1 MIIARFIVISFLCIW
16 ASSCK
21 APSIVFNTN
30 PLQPLP
36 TQYTDQMPNAGSAEQ
51 SWRTFFKDSL
61 LISLIDTALVHNLDL
76 LRMQQRI
83 AVFDAQVLQ
92 AQGRLR
98 PFVAGTGSVG
108 MRRFGKYTMD
118 GVGNFDTNFS
128 TNISS
133 SQRVP
138 EYLPDFFWG
147 VQSSWEIDIYKK
159 LRNQRQAAIS
169 RYMATLEGR
178 NLLITHLVSDIANTY
193 YDLISSDLELD
204 FIRATIM
211 LQRSQL
217 DLIRLEKEAG
227 RSTELAVQQFEAQ
240 LLNAQALEKELL
252 QQINFDESRIN
263 FILGRFS
270 KPVVRNKIS
279 FTQLTLPSIDRGS
292 PADLLKNRPD
302 IRRAEYEVMA
312 AKADVAAAR
321 AAFLP
326 SLNLGGSLGFQAFN
340 PRFILSPH
348 SIAFNLLGGITA
360 PLVNKTAIQA
370 EFNVRKAS
378 QLDALYNYQQ
388 TILNGYLEVHNQWV
402 NISNLAQIYD
412 LKTEEAKKLE
422 NAVETA
428 SQLYLT
434 GRATYLEIL
443 LNRQNAIRANLELIE
458 IKQQQFNATVTL
470 YRALGG
476 GWR

>member
-1 MIIARFIVISFLCIW
+1 MNLSRFIIVLFVFVW
-16 ASSCK
+16 VSSCK
-21 APSIVFNTN
+21 TPSTVFQTN

-36 TQYTDQMPNAGSAEQ
+36 AQYINQTPEESSAEL
-51 SWRTFFKDSL
+51 SWRTFFKDSIL
-61 LISLIDTALVHNLDL
+61 VALIDTALVHNIDL
-76 LRMQQRI
+76 LRMQQRL
-83 AVFDAQVLQ
+83 AMFDAQILQ

-98 PFVAGTGSVG
+98 PFVAGAGSVG
-108 MRRFGKYTMD
+108 IRRFGKYTMD

-128 TNISS
+128 TNISK

-159 LRNQRQAAIS
+159 LRNQREAAIA
-169 RYMATLEGR
+169 RYMASLEGR
-178 NLLITHLVSDIANTY
+178 NLLITNLVSDIAGTY
-193 YDLISSDLELD
+193 YNLIATDLELD
-204 FIRATIM
+204 FIRATIT

-217 DLIRLEKEAG
+217 DLIRIEKEAG
-227 RSTELAVQQFEAQ
+227 RGTELAVQQFEAQ

-252 QQINFDESRIN
+252 QQINFDENRIN
-263 FILGRFS
+263 FILGRFAQ
-270 KPVVRNKIS
+270 PVVRNKTS
-279 FTQLTLPSIDRGS
+279 FAQLVLPTVYRGS

-302 IRRAEYEVMA
+302 IRRAEYEIMA

-326 SLNLGGSLGFQAFN
+326 SLNVGGTLGFQAFN
-340 PRFILSPH
+340 PRFIVSPQ
-348 SIAFNLLGGITA
+348 SIAFNLLGGLSA

-388 TILNGYLEVHNQWV
+388 TILNGYVEVSNQWV
-402 NISNLAQIYD
+402 TIRNLTEMYT
-412 LKTEEAKKLE
+412 LKTEEVQKLL

-434 GRATYLEIL
+434 GRSTYLEIL

-458 IKQQQFNATVTL
+458 IKQRQFDATVTL

>member
-1 MIIARFIVISFLCIW
+1 MHKSLNNGFYIFLLFLIG
-16 ASSCK
+16 CK
-21 APSIVFNTN
+21 APSTVFQTAD
-30 PLQPLP
+30 LKPLP
-36 TQYTDQMPNAGSAEQ
+36 VQFDAANDSLNSGNLRWHE
-51 SWRTFFKDSL
+51 FFKDSL
-61 LISLIDTALVHNLDL
+61 LVSLIDTALVHNIDL
-76 LRMQQRI
+76 LRMQQRL

-98 PFVAGTGSVG
+98 PFVAGAGSIG
-108 MRRFGKYTMD
+108 LRRFGKYTMD

-128 TNISS
+128 TNISR

-147 VQSSWEIDIYKK
+147 VQSSWEVDIYKK

-178 NLLITHLVSDIANTY
+178 NLLVTNLVSDIANTY
-193 YDLISSDLELD
+193 YDLIAADLELD
-204 FIRATIM
+204 FIRATIT

-217 DLIRLEKEAG
+217 DLIRIEKEAG
-227 RSTELAVQQFEAQ
+227 RGTELAVQQFEAQ
-240 LLNAQALEKELL
+240 LLNTQALEKELL
-252 QQINFDESRIN
+252 QQINFDENRIN

-270 KPVVRNKIS
+270 QPVVRNKTS
-279 FTQLTLPSIDRGS
+279 FAQLVLPTVYRGS

-302 IRRAEYEVMA
+302 IRQAEYEIIA

-326 SLNLGGSLGFQAFN
+326 SLNLGGTLGFQAFN
-340 PRFILSPH
+340 PRFILSPQ
-348 SIAFNLLGGITA
+348 SIAFNLLGGLTA

-388 TILNGYLEVHNQWV
+388 TILNSYAEVSNQWV
-402 NISNLAQIYD
+402 AISNLAEMYS
-412 LKTEEAKKLE
+412 LKTEEVQKLV

-458 IKQQQFNATVTL
+458 IKQRQFDATVTL

>member
-1 MIIARFIVISFLCIW
+1 MYKLLNKGFGIFLLFLIG
-16 ASSCK
+16 CK
-21 APSIVFNTN
+21 TPSTVFKTN
-30 PLQPLP
+30 SLEPLP
-36 TQYTDQMPNAGSAEQ
+36 TQYINQTSEESSAEL

-61 LISLIDTALVHNLDL
+61 LVSLIDTALVHNIDL
-76 LRMQQRI
+76 LRMQQRL

-98 PFVAGTGSVG
+98 PFVAGTGSIG
-108 MRRFGKYTMD
+108 LRRFGKYTMD

-128 TNISS
+128 TNISR

-178 NLLITHLVSDIANTY
+178 NLLITNLVSDIANTY
-193 YDLISSDLELD
+193 YDLIAADLELD
-204 FIRATIM
+204 FIRATIT

-227 RSTELAVQQFEAQ
+227 RGTELAVQQFEAQ
-240 LLNAQALEKELL
+240 LLNAQALEKELI
-252 QQINFDESRIN
+252 QQINSDENRIN

-270 KPVVRNKIS
+270 QPVVRNKTS
-279 FTQLTLPSIDRGS
+279 FAQLVLPTVYRGS

-302 IRRAEYEVMA
+302 IRQAEYEIMA
-312 AKADVAAAR
+312 TKADVAAAR

-326 SLNLGGSLGFQAFN
+326 SLNLGGTLGFQAFN
-340 PRFILSPH
+340 PRFILSPQ
-348 SIAFNLLGGITA
+348 SIAFNLLGGLTA

-388 TILNGYLEVHNQWV
+388 TILNSYVEVSNQWV
-402 NISNLAQIYD
+402 AISNLEQMYA
-412 LKTEEAKKLE
+412 LKTEEVQKLV

-458 IKQQQFNATVTL
+458 IKQRQFDATVTL